1 MRYTQITLIA
11 EHDGR
16 NAYGD
21 LVKTETRRN
30 VLAGEY
36 SVGMTEVYQGMAM
49 GFKPEVKF
57 KLANWL
63 DYEGEERVEYTP
75 FGSEDVVKLR
85 VLRTFNAGD
94 ALEITCYRDNEGKPD
109 PEPEEEDN
117 ANTEEPDQGLS

>member
-1 MRYTQITLIA
+1 MRYTEVTLIA

-16 NAYGD
+16 NASGD

-63 DYEGEERVEYTP
+63 DYQGEERLEYTP
-75 FGSEDVVKLR
+75 FGSENVVKLR
-85 VLRTFNAGD
+85 VLRTYNAGD
-94 ALEITCYRDNEGKPD
+94 SLEIICYRDNE
-109 PEPEEEDN
+109 EEVTDN
-117 ANTEEPDQGLS
+117 ADSEVSD